1 MAKKIEEAFKREVV
15 DFALTSGLPR
25 KQVAADF
32 GISVPSVDR
41 WIKLYGKA
49 SGSCQSV
56 ADLAAENK
64 RLRKEL
70 QIAQQERDILKKATA
85 FFASQK

>member
-15 DFALTSGLPR
+15 DFALTSGLSR
-25 KQVAADF
+25 AQVAADF
-32 GISVPSVDR
+32 GVSQVSVDR
-41 WIKLYGKA
+41 WIRLYGNA
-49 SGSCQSV
+49 SGSGQSV
-56 ADLAAENK
+56 ADLAAEVK